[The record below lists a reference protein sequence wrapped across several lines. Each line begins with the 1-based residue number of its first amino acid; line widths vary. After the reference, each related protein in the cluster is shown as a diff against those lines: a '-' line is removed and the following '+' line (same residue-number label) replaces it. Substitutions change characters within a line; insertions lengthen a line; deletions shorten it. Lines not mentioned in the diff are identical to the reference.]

1 MDMKNY
7 EEISVETFGRMLD
20 EMMWGTEEIE
30 VRIHDTSNLV
40 LNTWYTIHEPEA
52 FMRDN
57 ILRICSD
64 AFSED
69 DTLLLPM
76 DKVSNIYRRKVNGG
90 REITLKY
97 SLGNT
102 EIIYVLSYEY
112 WNDDEEE
119 KNNEKQTK

>member
-1 MDMKNY
+1 
-7 EEISVETFGRMLD
+7 
-20 EMMWGTEEIE
+20 
-30 VRIHDTSNLV
+30 
-40 LNTWYTIHEPEA
+40 
-52 FMRDN
+52 
-57 ILRICSD
+57 
-64 AFSED
+64 
-69 DTLLLPM
+69 M

-119 KNNEKQTK
+119 KKNNEK

>member
-20 EMMWGTEEIE
+20 EMMWGTEAIE
-30 VRIHDTSNLV
+30 VRIHETSNLV
-40 LNTWYTIHEPEA
+40 LNTWYTIHEPEV

-57 ILRICSD
+57 VLRICSD
-64 AFSED
+64 AFAED

-76 DKVSNIYRRKVNGG
+76 DKVSNIYRRKIHGSK
-90 REITLKY
+90 EITLKY

-112 WNDDEEE
+112 LDDDEEE
-119 KNNEKQTK
+119 KK